1 MGMAIFTPDKEKNK
15 KTHDKNL
22 LYRLNAATTL
32 KSLRISRLRYTHLER
47 IISNTAKKPENT
59 FTFAHQFGLMQGQ
72 YWNCNS

>member
-1 MGMAIFTPDKEKNK
+1 MISAVHSMGMAIFTPDKEKNK

-47 IISNTAKKPENT
+47 II
-59 FTFAHQFGLMQGQ
+59 
-72 YWNCNS
+72 